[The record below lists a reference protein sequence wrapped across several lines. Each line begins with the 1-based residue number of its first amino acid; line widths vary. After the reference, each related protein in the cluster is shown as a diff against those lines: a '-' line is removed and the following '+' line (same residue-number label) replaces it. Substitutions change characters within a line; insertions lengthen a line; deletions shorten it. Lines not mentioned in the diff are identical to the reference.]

1 MHPTKWLG
9 RVTKSPVWRD
19 LIGEWDQWW
28 IQRSNYA
35 GAQVPRRYN
44 KWGPTSPY
52 NGSQYAFCYVA
63 KIVQSPVE
71 SNLGWEIVKLLKG

>member
-1 MHPTKWLG
+1 MGPVVDPEIQLG
-9 RVTKSPVWRD
+9 WC
-19 LIGEWDQWW
+19 
-28 IQRSNYA
+28 
-35 GAQVPRRYN
+35 QVPRRYN